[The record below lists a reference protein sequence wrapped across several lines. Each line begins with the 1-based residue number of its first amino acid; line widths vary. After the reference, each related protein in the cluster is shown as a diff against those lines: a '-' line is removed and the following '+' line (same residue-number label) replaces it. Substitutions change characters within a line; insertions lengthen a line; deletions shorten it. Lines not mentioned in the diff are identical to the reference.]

1 MTDEIFRLLFEAL
14 KGSIRLLH
22 KPKKAQLSASSA
34 PSGRLMPRKKFRP
47 LSGAFTPHA
56 IPPP

>member
-22 KPKKAQLSASSA
+22 KPKKKLS
-34 PSGRLMPRKKFRP
+34 FRP
-47 LSGAFTPHA
+47 RTRRPVA
-56 IPPP
+56 

>member
-22 KPKKAQLSASSA
+22 KPKKLS
-34 PSGRLMPRKKFRP
+34 FRP
-47 LSGAFTPHA
+47 RPRRPVA
-56 IPPP
+56 